1 MRRGAGENSARVRN
15 SRPTGCRSRKS
26 SRQKKTQAEILAAI
40 IWTRARLTAC
50 AWGKGRGAK
59 ARHVVRRSLVLART
73 GDLTLLLPSTQERR
87 GTTLFSSPKYRFRC
101 SVLEYA
107 PVELPLTSLSESF
120 SSLQYYGIIKLY
132 IRWRTADRRRIMAC
146 VSRSHICPS

>member
-1 MRRGAGENSARVRN
+1 MRESAIRVRPDAV
-15 SRPTGCRSRKS
+15 REKS
-26 SRQKKTQAEILAAI
+26 SRQKKIPGRNLGGDFLERALDSPPALGERAA
-40 IWTRARLTAC
+40 
-50 AWGKGRGAK
+50 GGAK
-59 ARHVVRRSLVLART
+59 GRHVVRRSLVLART